1 LASHYRLTGAR
12 RDPADLPP
20 GAEVI
25 EGSHTDRQSTLI
37 VRSVTP
43 IDDPS
48 FTVEQITLEDLVLA
62 YMSQVTDLLPAL
74 ETTR

>member
-1 LASHYRLTGAR
+1 VH
-12 RDPADLPP
+12 
-20 GAEVI
+20 
-25 EGSHTDRQSTLI
+25 ST
-37 VRSVTP
+37 TP

-62 YMSQVTDLLPAL
+62 YMSQVTDPLPAL

>member
-1 LASHYRLTGAR
+1 M
-12 RDPADLPP
+12 PP
-20 GAEVI
+20 GVEVI

-37 VRSVTP
+37 VRSSAP

-62 YMSQVTDLLPAL
+62 YMAQVSNPAPVL
-74 ETTR
+74 ETSR